1 MSAIKFSISAA
12 ALTAAVAISGLIS
25 PNAEACSGTT
35 RGTRCGPPR
44 TEVQPEA
51 PKQDMTKKSGR
62 ASAQRQS
69 YQPEVINL
77 NITGE
82 AAELIYKDL
91 QPKAIY
97 ETEFE
102 GGVIQLVGPNMT
114 CYEQTKKQRSGEV
127 KKSYS
132 CDIGIKEGATLS
144 GAAG

>member
-1 MSAIKFSISAA
+1 MKLSIFAATLAFTTSFISA
-12 ALTAAVAISGLIS
+12 T
-25 PNAEACSGTT
+25 AEACSGTT

-44 TEVQPEA
+44 TEVQTETQPEA
-51 PKQDMTKKSGR
+51 APKHDMTKKTGR

-69 YQPEVINL
+69 YQSDVINL
-77 NITGE
+77 NVIGN

-102 GGVIQLVGPNMT
+102 GGVIQIVGPNMT
-114 CYEQTKKQRSGEV
+114 CYEQTKKQRSGAV

-132 CDIGIKEGATLS
+132 CDINIKEGATLS

>member
-1 MSAIKFSISAA
+1 
-12 ALTAAVAISGLIS
+12 
-25 PNAEACSGTT
+25 
-35 RGTRCGPPR
+35 
-44 TEVQPEA
+44 
-51 PKQDMTKKSGR
+51 MTKQSGR

-69 YQPEVINL
+69 YQSEVINL

-114 CYEQTKKQRSGEV
+114 CYEQTKKQRSGEL

-132 CDIGIKEGATLS
+132 CDIGIKEGAAQI